1 MADFHDL
8 GNLTDKLVFDF
19 SGNGNGVCSKG
30 IRNSIPV
37 DTIEESV
44 VQILK
49 KYKLLPED
57 VKSELNVESEKT
69 FTLEE
74 VIKIIDSLP
83 NRNMNISPVFAFGGE
98 VIISKNELIEKLKTL

>member
-8 GNLTDKLVFDF
+8 VGLVNGTVLDF
-19 SGNGNGVCSKG
+19 SKDNKCSVSAG
-30 IRNSIPV
+30 
-37 DTIEESV
+37 TIEESV
-44 VQILK
+44 VEILK

-74 VIKIIDSLP
+74 IIKIIDSLP
-83 NRNMNISPVFAFGGE
+83 NRNINISPIFEFGGE

>member
-8 GNLTDKLVFDF
+8 VGLVNGTVLDF
-19 SGNGNGVCSKG
+19 SKDNKCSVSAG
-30 IRNSIPV
+30 
-37 DTIEESV
+37 TIEESV

-74 VIKIIDSLP
+74 IIKIIDSLP
-83 NRNMNISPVFAFGGE
+83 NRNIFEFGGK